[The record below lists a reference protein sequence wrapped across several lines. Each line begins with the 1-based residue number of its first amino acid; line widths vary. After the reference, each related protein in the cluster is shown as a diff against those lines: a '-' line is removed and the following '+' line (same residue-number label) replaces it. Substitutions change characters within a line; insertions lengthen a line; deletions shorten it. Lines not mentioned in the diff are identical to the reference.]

1 MLSARNILKTLR
13 QKYNPFYSFRDFSL
27 SITPSWFYRN
37 LFILKKKPSFA
48 ISAIDETQHPTIWG
62 RHERSDDRYSGGYFL
77 MDIEFVVDLTFIS
90 AHNIF
95 ISFSSFLHFFKM
107 RNPVIAITVP
117 LDVTFSICFQELF
130 GLVWFFPALSKF
142 HQPNHDESW
151 HSIFSLFSFNFIW
164 LCSRGV

>member
-62 RHERSDDRYSGGYFL
+62 RQERSDDRYSDGYFL

-95 ISFSSFLHFFKM
+95 ISFSSFLRFFLNEKSSYCNHCTPRCHFLHLLSRAFW
-107 RNPVIAITVP
+107 
-117 LDVTFSICFQELF
+117 F
-130 GLVWFFPALSKF
+130 GLV
-142 HQPNHDESW
+142 
-151 HSIFSLFSFNFIW
+151 FSCPL
-164 LCSRGV
+164 